1 MIVAAIGASV
11 VAIGGWV
18 SVAEAAP
25 MYCPAGALTL
35 SGGTS
40 ATETI
45 GVDDDLELR
54 LNGVTIFRNAD
65 QFATELPPIVFTADF
80 GDQLRVIA
88 INSFIFG
95 GHEGIDPLY
104 LHCDATG
111 DIQVLDPVGI
121 DIPSGPPGE
130 VFSDRTF
137 TIQFVRTPTS
147 KKQCKKGGWR
157 TFPQFRNQGDCVS
170 FVATGGKNPP
180 AKLGAP
186 DTAGRRDAQKP
197 TAIRA
202 PRTKSMGSRPLAR
215 LRPLIGPAGLNLSGE
230 SR

>member
-1 MIVAAIGASV
+1 MNPAAAFGRRMIVAAIGAYV

-40 ATETI
+40 PTETI

-65 QFATELPPIVFTADF
+65 QFATELPPIAFTADF
-80 GDQLRVIA
+80 GDQLGVIA
-88 INSFIFG
+88 TNSPIYG

-121 DIPSGPPGE
+121 DIASGPAGE

-137 TIQFVRTPTS
+137 IIQFVRTPTN

-170 FVATGGKNPP
+170 FVVTGGKNPP
-180 AKLGAP
+180 DKLGAHGKAHRRCSGAHRGAS
-186 DTAGRRDAQKP
+186 AGYEDHGVRYR
-197 TAIRA
+197 
-202 PRTKSMGSRPLAR
+202 SR
-215 LRPLIGPAGLNLSGE
+215 GHDH
-230 SR
+230 

>member
-1 MIVAAIGASV
+1 MNSAAGFGRRMIVAAVVASLG
-11 VAIGGWV
+11 AIGGPV

-25 MYCPAGALTL
+25 MFCPAGALTL

-40 ATETI
+40 PTETI

-54 LNGVTIFRNAD
+54 LNGVTIFSNTD
-65 QFATELPPIVFTADF
+65 QFATELPPISFTADF
-80 GDQLRVIA
+80 GDELRVIA
-88 INSFIFG
+88 TNSTVFG

-111 DIQVLDPVGI
+111 EIQVLDPVGI

-137 TIQFVRTPTS
+137 IIQFVRTPTS

-180 AKLGAP
+180 AGLA
-186 DTAGRRDAQKP
+186 AHRSASRQDAQKP
-197 TAIRA
+197 SAVR
-202 PRTKSMGSRPLAR
+202 PHRTKTMGVRDHSR
-215 LRPLIGPAGLNLSGE
+215 GHDH
-230 SR
+230 

>member
-1 MIVAAIGASV
+1 MNPAAAFGRRMIVATV
-11 VAIGGWV
+11 VSIVAVGGWV

-25 MYCPAGALTL
+25 MYCPAGGLTL

-40 ATETI
+40 PTETI

-65 QFATELPPIVFTADF
+65 QVASEVPPIAFTADF

-88 INSFIFG
+88 TNSIIFG

-104 LHCDATG
+104 LHCNATG
-111 DIQVLDPVGI
+111 AIQVLDPVGI
-121 DIPSGPPGE
+121 DIPSGPPGH

-137 TIQFVRTPTS
+137 TIQFVRSPTS

-180 AKLGAP
+180 AGLGAHRP
-186 DTAGRRDAQKP
+186 ASRRDAQ
-197 TAIRA
+197 
-202 PRTKSMGSRPLAR
+202 
-215 LRPLIGPAGLNLSGE
+215 
-230 SR
+230 

>member
-1 MIVAAIGASV
+1 MNPAAAFGRRKLLAALVASV
-11 VAIGGWV
+11 VASGGWG

-25 MYCPAGALTL
+25 MYCPTGALTL

-54 LNGVTIFRNAD
+54 LNGVTIYRNAD
-65 QFATELPPIVFTADF
+65 QFATELPPIAFSADY

-88 INSFIFG
+88 TNSIIFG

-104 LHCDATG
+104 LHCNATG

-137 TIQFVRTPTS
+137 IIQFVRTPTS
-147 KKQCKKGGWR
+147 RKQCKKGGWR

-180 AKLGAP
+180 ANLGA
-186 DTAGRRDAQKP
+186 DDRAARRDAKKP
-197 TAIRA
+197 AAVRA
-202 PRTKSMGSRPLAR
+202 PHKKTMGRDSHGLAH
-215 LRPLIGPAGLNLSGE
+215 
-230 SR
+230 

>member
-1 MIVAAIGASV
+1 MNPAAVFGRRMIVAPVAAFVIAS
-11 VAIGGWV
+11 GGWV

-40 ATETI
+40 PTETI
-45 GVDDDLELR
+45 GVDDDLEIR

-65 QFATELPPIVFTADF
+65 QFASELPPIAFTADF

-88 INSFIFG
+88 TNSFIFG

-121 DIPSGPPGE
+121 DIPSGPPGQ

-137 TIQFVRTPTS
+137 IIQFVRTPTS

-180 AKLGAP
+180 ANLGAD

-197 TAIRA
+197 SAVRA
-202 PRTKSMGSRPLAR
+202 PHKKATGVRDPSA
-215 LRPLIGPAGLNLSGE
+215 
-230 SR
+230 

>member
-1 MIVAAIGASV
+1 MNPAAAFGRRMIVAAIGASV

-18 SVAEAAP
+18 SIAEAAP

-137 TIQFVRTPTS
+137 TIQFVRTPPS
-147 KKQCKKGGWR
+147 KKQCTKGGGG
-157 TFPQFRNQGDCVS
+157 PSRNS
-170 FVATGGKNPP
+170 ATRATASPSWPRAARIRPPNSERPTRPAGGM
-180 AKLGAP
+180 
-186 DTAGRRDAQKP
+186 
-197 TAIRA
+197 
-202 PRTKSMGSRPLAR
+202 PRSRPRSERRVRRAW
-215 LRPLIGPAGLNLSGE
+215 G
-230 SR
+230 

>member
-1 MIVAAIGASV
+1 MNPAAAFGRRKLLAALVASV
-11 VAIGGWV
+11 VASGGWG

-54 LNGVTIFRNAD
+54 LNGVTIYRNAD
-65 QFATELPPIVFTADF
+65 QFATELPAIAFSADY

-88 INSFIFG
+88 TNSIIFG

-137 TIQFVRTPTS
+137 IIQFVRTPTS
-147 KKQCKKGGWR
+147 RKQCKKGGWR
-157 TFPQFRNQGDCVS
+157 AFPQFRNQGDCVS

-180 AKLGAP
+180 AKLGA
-186 DTAGRRDAQKP
+186 DDRAARRDAKKP
-197 TAIRA
+197 AAVRA
-202 PRTKSMGSRPLAR
+202 PHTKTMGRDSHGLAH
-215 LRPLIGPAGLNLSGE
+215 
-230 SR
+230 

>member
-1 MIVAAIGASV
+1 MNPAAAFGRRKLLAALVASV
-11 VAIGGWV
+11 VASGGWG

-54 LNGVTIFRNAD
+54 LNGVTIYRNAD
-65 QFATELPPIVFTADF
+65 QFATELPAIAFSADY

-88 INSFIFG
+88 TNSIIFG

-104 LHCDATG
+104 LHCDATS

-137 TIQFVRTPTS
+137 IIQFVRTPTS
-147 KKQCKKGGWR
+147 RKQCKKGGWR
-157 TFPQFRNQGDCVS
+157 AFPQFRNQGDCVS

-180 AKLGAP
+180 AKLGA
-186 DTAGRRDAQKP
+186 DDRAARRDAKKP
-197 TAIRA
+197 AAVRA
-202 PRTKSMGSRPLAR
+202 PHTKTMGRDSHGLAH
-215 LRPLIGPAGLNLSGE
+215 
-230 SR
+230 

>member
-1 MIVAAIGASV
+1 MNPAAAFRRRTAVAAV
-11 VAIGGWV
+11 VVSAVALGGWV

-25 MYCPAGALTL
+25 MYCPGGALTL

-40 ATETI
+40 PTETI

-65 QFATELPPIVFTADF
+65 QHASELPPIAFTADF

-88 INSFIFG
+88 TNSSIFG
-95 GHEGIDPLY
+95 AHEGVDPLY
-104 LHCDATG
+104 LHCNATG
-111 DIQVLDPVGI
+111 EIQVLDPVGI
-121 DIPSGPPGE
+121 NIPSGPPGQ

-137 TIQFVRTPTS
+137 TIQFVRTPAG

-180 AKLGAP
+180 ANLGAQKK
-186 DTAGRRDAQKP
+186 GAQKP
-197 TAIRA
+197 KA
-202 PRTKSMGSRPLAR
+202 K
-215 LRPLIGPAGLNLSGE
+215 
-230 SR
+230 

>member
-1 MIVAAIGASV
+1 MNPAAPFGRCKLLAALVASV
-11 VAIGGWV
+11 VASGGWV
-18 SVAEAAP
+18 SVAAAAP

-40 ATETI
+40 PTETI

-65 QFATELPPIVFTADF
+65 QFATELPPIAFTADF

-88 INSFIFG
+88 TNSFIFG

-104 LHCDATG
+104 LHCDGTG
-111 DIQVLDPVGI
+111 AMQVLDPVGI

-137 TIQFVRTPTS
+137 VIKFVRTPTS

-180 AKLGAP
+180 AKLGA
-186 DTAGRRDAQKP
+186 DDRAARRDDKKP
-197 TAIRA
+197 AAVRA
-202 PRTKSMGSRPLAR
+202 PHTKTTGRDSRGHAH
-215 LRPLIGPAGLNLSGE
+215 
-230 SR
+230 

>member
-1 MIVAAIGASV
+1 MSFAAGFGRRIILTAV
-11 VAIGGWV
+11 VASFVAISGWV

-65 QFATELPPIVFTADF
+65 QVASELPPIAFTADF

-88 INSFIFG
+88 TNSLVFG

-104 LHCDATG
+104 LHCNATG

-121 DIPSGPPGE
+121 NIPSGPPGQ

-137 TIQFVRTPTS
+137 IIQFVRTPTS
-147 KKQCKKGGWR
+147 KQQCKKGGWR

-180 AKLGAP
+180 GKLGAHRK
-186 DTAGRRDAQKP
+186 AGRRDAQKP
-197 TAIRA
+197 TADRA
-202 PRTKSMGSRPLAR
+202 RPTKTMEVRDRSR
-215 LRPLIGPAGLNLSGE
+215 GHDH
-230 SR
+230 